1 MNFHTT
7 ATGEKKEKKV
17 EYFLTNA
24 IKFFLQKNCFLK
36 ERKILVFEEMLLFF

>member
-7 ATGEKKEKKV
+7 ATGGKKEKKV

-24 IKFFLQKNCFLK
+24 IKLFYQKKKFFKRK
-36 ERKILVFEEMLLFF
+36 ENLGF

>member
-7 ATGEKKEKKV
+7 ATGGKKEKKV

-24 IKFFLQKNCFLK
+24 IKLFYQFFFFKRK
-36 ERKILVFEEMLLFF
+36 ENLGF

>member
-7 ATGEKKEKKV
+7 ATGVKKEKKV

-24 IKFFLQKNCFLK
+24 IKLFYPKFFFKK
-36 ERKILVFEEMLLFF
+36 KGKT